1 MQIAASLM
9 SFWLKSF
16 QPQCAPGI
24 FNLNQKFHGVSCF
37 WGLYIHEIVQNQ
49 SRKTSVI
56 GLPKFTIVK
65 MARKCHHHAT
75 FTIENL
81 IFEDYSFGSP
91 MTDVFLDWF
100 WILLYIWKPQ
110 KQETP
115 WNFWSRLKIPGAHSE
130 YISDQKLG
138 NFSFWSNSQ

>member
-1 MQIAASLM
+1 MFFNIKYVKGA
-9 SFWLKSF
+9 
-16 QPQCAPGI
+16 QCAPGI
-24 FNLNQKFHGVSCF
+24 FNLNQKFHGVFCF
-37 WGLYIHEIVQNQ
+37 QGFYIHEIVQNQ

-91 MTDVFLDWF
+91 MADVFLD
-100 WILLYIWKPQ
+100 
-110 KQETP
+110 
-115 WNFWSRLKIPGAHSE
+115 
-130 YISDQKLG
+130 
-138 NFSFWSNSQ
+138 